1 MLSTAQHLWEG
12 HMRGAKGASAA
23 DQEGTT
29 WTSNCRDRGLA
40 RGHSEDPT
48 EAARAPERL
57 WVLTA
62 CPYFFGGS
70 IHISAEKRHT
80 GARG

>member
-1 MLSTAQHLWEG
+1 MLSTAQHLWVG

-29 WTSNCRDRGLA
+29 WTSNCKDRGLA

-48 EAARAPERL
+48 EAARARDQPWRPEFSGA
-57 WVLTA
+57 VFT
-62 CPYFFGGS
+62 
-70 IHISAEKRHT
+70 SASRKLLFE
-80 GARG
+80 